1 MFEVP
6 TSTTQ
11 SVLAN
16 ISSLL
21 SDPGLLQVIVLA
33 VSIPLVFYVIK
44 GLIGLF
50 PKGRS
55 RVS

>member
-6 TSTTQ
+6 TSTTA

-44 GLIGLF
+44 MLIGLF